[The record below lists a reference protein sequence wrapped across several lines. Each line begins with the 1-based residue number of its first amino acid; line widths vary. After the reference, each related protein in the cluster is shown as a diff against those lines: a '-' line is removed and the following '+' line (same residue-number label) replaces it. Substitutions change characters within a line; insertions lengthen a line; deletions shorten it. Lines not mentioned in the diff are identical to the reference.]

1 LDTRETGVQEE
12 RAQQFHEIQKLLQAD
27 VAYAFL
33 HHTLDVTGF
42 ASDVQGYNPIPEM
55 RYLESVWLDR

>member
-1 LDTRETGVQEE
+1 VQEE
-12 RAQQFHEIQKLLQAD
+12 RAQQFQELQKLLQAD

-42 ASDVQGYNPIPEM
+42 ANDVQGYNPIPEM